1 MTKFI
6 AYLKCSTCIKAK
18 KKLESLDI
26 DYQLQ
31 DIKEDN
37 PTKQQLEK
45 WIELSCL
52 NNKKFF
58 NTSGNV
64 YKELQL
70 KDQIKTLTFE
80 EKINLLSSNGM
91 LVKRPILVMD
101 DKVVVGYKEE
111 IYDGLVA

>member
-45 WIELSCL
+45 WIELSGL
-52 NNKKFF
+52 DINKFF